1 MDLSIRDFDFLD
13 SFEYL
18 WSEDAD
24 DYGKNK
30 LNLFILKINANEFNY
45 KLLQQNL
52 LEPLLDFSVSRKVK
66 NDYKNKQMTLSI
78 QARERFVEHIR
89 NTGELGELLLYCFL
103 ETHLKA
109 PKILS
114 KLELKTSTSHYV
126 NGSDGV
132 HFLKLE
138 NGDFQLIFCESK
150 TVEDLTSAM
159 TQAFQSIN
167 NFINEINEK
176 GNEKSGIGYERSLIS
191 NNLVKETF
199 CEEEKAFITNIIYP
213 KKENDFEVDDAFGI
227 LVGFE
232 VEISKEDK
240 KLPNSLFREKVKQKI
255 DKEVRKRIP
264 HIKKK
269 IDEYELWGYNF
280 YIYVLPFTELDESR
294 KSILKE
300 ITK

>member
-1 MDLSIRDFDFLD
+1 MDLSIRHFDFLD
-13 SFEYL
+13 SFEFL

-45 KLLQQNL
+45 KLLQKNL
-52 LEPLLDFSVSRKVK
+52 LEPLLDFSFSRKAK
-66 NDYKNKQMTLSI
+66 EEYKNNHMTLSI
-78 QARERFVEHIR
+78 EAREKFVEHIR

-103 ETHLKA
+103 ETHLNA

-126 NGSDGV
+126 NGSDGI

-138 NGDFQLIFCESK
+138 NGDFQMIFGESK
-150 TVEDLTSAM
+150 TVEDLTSAL
-159 TQAFQSIN
+159 TQAFQSIY
-167 NFINEINEK
+167 NFKNEINEK
-176 GNEKSGIGYERSLIS
+176 GKEKSGIGYERSLIS
-191 NNLVKETF
+191 NNLGKETF
-199 CEEEKAFITNIIYP
+199 SEEEKSFIKNIIYP
-213 KKENDFEVDDAFGI
+213 KRENDFEVDDAFGI

-232 VEISKEDK
+232 VEIDKADK
-240 KLPNSLFREKVKQKI
+240 KLPNKLFREKIKQNI
-255 DKEVRKRIP
+255 DEEVRKRIP

-269 IDEYELWGYNF
+269 IEEYELWGHNF
-280 YIYVLPFTELDESR
+280 YIYVLPFTELDKSR
-294 KSILKE
+294 KSLLKE